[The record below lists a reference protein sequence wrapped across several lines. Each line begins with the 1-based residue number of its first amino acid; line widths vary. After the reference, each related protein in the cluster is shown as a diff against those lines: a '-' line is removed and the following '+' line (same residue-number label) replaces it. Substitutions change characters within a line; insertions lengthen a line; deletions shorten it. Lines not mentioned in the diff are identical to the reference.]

1 MENTISLYEKGT
13 GYNRGGEYYGVQ
25 YPRTSDGDLYGVRD
39 NDLDFCCMWRLRSD
53 LRSFMEIFI
62 SEKS

>member
-25 YPRTSDGDLYGVRD
+25 YPRSSNGDLYEVGD
-39 NDLDFCCMWRLRSD
+39 NNLNFYYNRR
-53 LRSFMEIFI
+53 IQ
-62 SEKS
+62 